1 MDDNNKLL
9 NLYVNTLVKNVDTE
23 KIPKEMDLIFDGG
36 VFNGFIGYGFSMYLN
51 ELEKQ
56 KKTKIVRVSGC
67 SIGSLLALLYIV
79 NSNKNIDIDVNKIFK
94 NITNEFKKNF
104 NFSENEKQIKN
115 IVYSIFEDD
124 DLTILKDRL
133 YICYYDMENVEKKVI
148 HNFKNRNHLIDC
160 IMKSSHIPFI
170 SSEDFKYKKKYID
183 GMTPFIFR
191 DNERPSLHVM
201 LITLK
206 NISRIFFNSNE
217 VNANSRIIS
226 GVADADEF
234 FTCGK
239 SNMCSYVKKWNNN
252 RYLFI
257 RGRELCCFIL
267 IWLIE
272 IFIIIRKYIPNFI
285 TQTTIFC
292 GLKHIFNETYKD
304 IMFKLVN

>member
-79 NSNKNIDIDVNKIFK
+79 NSNKNINIDVNKIFK

-170 SSEDFKYKKKYID
+170 SSEDFKYKNKYID
-183 GMTPFIFR
+183 GMIPYIFR

-267 IWLIE
+267 IWFIE
-272 IFIIIRKYIPNFI
+272 IFIIVTKYIPNFI
-285 TQTTIFC
+285 TQTTIFS

>member
-79 NSNKNIDIDVNKIFK
+79 NSNKNINIDVNKIFK

-124 DLTILKDRL
+124 DLSILKDRL

-148 HNFKNRNHLIDC
+148 HNFKNRNHLIEC

-170 SSEDFKYKKKYID
+170 SNEDFKYKNKYID

>member
-94 NITNEFKKNF
+94 NSINKFKKNF

-148 HNFKNRNHLIDC
+148 HNFKNRNHLIEC

-170 SSEDFKYKKKYID
+170 SNEDFKYKNKYID

-267 IWLIE
+267 IWFIE

>member
-124 DLTILKDRL
+124 DLSILKDRL

-148 HNFKNRNHLIDC
+148 HNYKNRDHLIEC

-170 SSEDFKYKKKYID
+170 SSKDFKYKNKYID

-257 RGRELCCFIL
+257 RGRELCSFIL

-272 IFIIIRKYIPNFI
+272 LFIIITKYVPNFI

>member
-160 IMKSSHIPFI
+160 IIKSSHIPFI
-170 SSEDFKYKKKYID
+170 SNEDFKYKNKYID

-267 IWLIE
+267 IWFIE